1 MNEATFAAII
11 AAATPL
17 IFASIGETLTE
28 KSGVVNLSLDGS
40 MLLSAMAG
48 FAVAFTTGSVTLG
61 FLGAAAVSAAVALIV
76 AIASIELRLNQIA
89 VGIVLTL
96 LGAELASLLG
106 RDFVRRP
113 GPSVPR
119 LDVPLLSDLPVLGP
133 VLFSQN
139 ALVYASFALIAL
151 ATWFVFRTRPGLEL
165 QAAGERPEAAFAR
178 GIPVNRLRYVYTILG
193 GALVG
198 IGGAAFSL
206 DVKLGWSEGHTT
218 NFGWIALAIVIFGG
232 WHPAR
237 AALGCYLFGV
247 LQVVALK
254 LQPEFPNLSQVL
266 PILPFPLM
274 ILILVAVN
282 HPALRRMSARPGSLA
297 RLVRGDPPSALG
309 RPFWRE

>member
-28 KSGVVNLSLDGS
+28 KAGVVNLSLDGS

-48 FAVAFTTGSVTLG
+48 FAMAFATGSVMLG
-61 FLGAAAVSAAVALIV
+61 FLAAAAVSAGVALIV
-76 AIASIELRLNQIA
+76 AISSIELRLNQIA

-96 LGAELASLLG
+96 LGAELASLFG

-113 GPSVPR
+113 GPFVPR
-119 LDVPLLSDLPVLGP
+119 LDVPFLSEIPGVGA
-133 VLFSQN
+133 VFFSQSL
-139 ALVYASFALIAL
+139 LVYASFALIAL
-151 ATWFVFRTRPGLEL
+151 STWFMFRTRPGLEL

-178 GIPVNRLRYVYTILG
+178 GIPVNGLRYFYTLLG

-254 LQPEFPNLSQVL
+254 LQPELPNLSQVL

-282 HPALRRMSARPGSLA
+282 HPLVRRFGTRPGMLS
-297 RLVRGDPPSALG
+297 RLVRGDPPSGLG